1 MTSRLL
7 RSSFITGLAA
17 VALVACGGGDSGG
30 GPLEPVELKS
40 YNGTVQQILSDDLT
54 LDYTVDLPA
63 DFEIGEFS
71 SESQQVWEDPGVE
84 FGEQEIS
91 ARLAWTTVESDAA
104 TLVDDASVINDDRQI
119 LDSGTVEG
127 AAYVTYATP
136 STSSDAIFSA
146 SAQTSRTL
154 APDSVLLCTATWATG
169 IDDEWSDDDV
179 ATAAQ
184 QALDICSSYD
194 AA

>member
-1 MTSRLL
+1 MISRLL
-7 RSSFITGLAA
+7 RSTMLLGLGAI
-17 VALVACGGGDSGG
+17 ALGACGGGDDGG
-30 GPLEPVELKS
+30 GPIEPVELQT

-63 DFEIGEFS
+63 GFEIGEFA
-71 SESQQVWEDPGVE
+71 SESQQVWEDPDVE
-84 FGEQEIS
+84 FGVQEIS
-91 ARLAWTTVESDAA
+91 ARLAWTTVEYDAD
-104 TLVDDASVINDDRQI
+104 TLVDDISVINDDRQL
-119 LDSGTVEG
+119 LDSGTE
-127 AAYVTYATP
+127 AEFSYVTYATP

-154 APDSVLLCTATWATG
+154 APGSVLICTATWSTG

-179 ATAAQ
+179 ATVAA
-184 QALDICSSYD
+184 QALDICRSYD